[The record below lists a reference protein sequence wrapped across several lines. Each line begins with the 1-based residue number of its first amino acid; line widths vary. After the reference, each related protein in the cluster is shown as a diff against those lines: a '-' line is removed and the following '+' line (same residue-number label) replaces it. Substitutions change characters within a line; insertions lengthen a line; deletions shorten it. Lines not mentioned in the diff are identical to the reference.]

1 MRVITVEPESSW
13 RYGWAELALFLKFSP
28 ALRTSYSNL
37 HSLRIERIELFTFL
51 DNRVFVLTDQRIDQ
65 EKESAP
71 DLADAEPFPL
81 PPTELEYSRY
91 KEYDLGIIPHI
102 TSCDKNDK
110 YNSCI
115 DTLDPEHLVEMFL
128 RKWRESKTALGLSL
142 QYAAPLL

>member
-1 MRVITVEPESSW
+1 VRVIAVEPESSW
-13 RYGWAELALFLKFSP
+13 RYGWAELALFLKFP
-28 ALRTSYSNL
+28 LTPRTTYSNL

-51 DNRVFVLTDQRIDQ
+51 DNRVFVLADQRIGQ

-71 DLADAEPFPL
+71 DLVDAVPFPL
-81 PPTELEYSRY
+81 PPAELEYTRY

-115 DTLDPEHLVEMFL
+115 DTLEPAHLVEMYL
-128 RKWRESKTALGLSL
+128 RKWRESKTALSLSL

>member
-1 MRVITVEPESSW
+1 VRIIAVESESSW
-13 RYGWAELALFLKFSP
+13 RYGWAELALFLKFPLSP
-28 ALRTSYSNL
+28 RTTHTNLHGLRT
-37 HSLRIERIELFTFL
+37 ERIELFTFL
-51 DNRVFVLTDQRIDQ
+51 DNRVFVLADQRIGQ

-71 DLADAEPFPL
+71 DLVDAVPFPL
-81 PPTELEYSRY
+81 PPTELEYSSY

-102 TSCDKNDK
+102 TSCDKNDR

-128 RKWRESKTALGLSL
+128 RKWRESKTTLSLSL